1 MSDRAALIAQMYEHK
16 SDLLFVTLEQYA
28 LALDGWTLEPLYIG
42 GDLAY
47 VLISKGPEFHYVSF
61 ETGHRLPL
69 KLFANRC
76 MQLHRAFGYFETRT
90 PKDDRR
96 QQHFN
101 ERVGM
106 KRIGEDAYDFHY
118 RLADVPAHLA
128 RLACQ

>member
-1 MSDRAALIAQMYEHK
+1 MTDLVDLMYAHK
-16 SDLLFVTLEQYA
+16 SDLLFVTPVQYRAALE
-28 LALDGWTLEPLYIG
+28 GWTLEPLYIE
-42 GDLAY
+42 GDLAF
-47 VLISKGPEFHYVSF
+47 VLVSKGPEFHYVSF

-76 MQLHRAFGYFETRT
+76 MQLHRRHGYFETRT
-90 PKDDRR
+90 PKEDRK

-118 RLADVPAHLA
+118 RLTDVPAHLV

>member
-1 MSDRAALIAQMYEHK
+1 MTDLIDKMYAHK
-16 SDLLFVTLEQYA
+16 SDLLFVTPAQYRAALE
-28 LALDGWTLEPLYIG
+28 GWTLEPLTIAG
-42 GDLAY
+42 VLAFIL
-47 VLISKGPEFHYVSF
+47 VSKGPEFHYVSF

-76 MQLHRAFGYFETRT
+76 MKLHRAFGYFETRT
-90 PKDDRR
+90 PKEDRK

-106 KRIGEDAYDFHY
+106 KRIGEDAYDYHY
-118 RLADVPAHLA
+118 RLTDVPVHLT